1 MLSVEC
7 RAPSAEF
14 AVLSSQLND
23 TRNPRYPPGNWELGT
38 GNWELATGNWE
49 RGTDNSALFPEALLL
64 QGREV
69 MFFAGWWGIARV
81 LIVGVLAYAA
91 LIAMLRVSG
100 KRTLSKLNAFDLVV
114 TVALGS
120 TFASVLLSKDVPLLE
135 GLAAFIVLI
144 VGQYV
149 ITFLSVRF
157 PRARNLVKNR
167 PRLLV
172 YRGKVLKDAIRE
184 ERITEEEI
192 RAVARGSGASNLEDV
207 GAMILETDA
216 SVHVMKDEPFSLLE
230 GVKGF
235 PPVESGR

>member
-1 MLSVEC
+1 
-7 RAPSAEF
+7 
-14 AVLSSQLND
+14 
-23 TRNPRYPPGNWELGT
+23 
-38 GNWELATGNWE
+38 
-49 RGTDNSALFPEALLL
+49 
-64 QGREV
+64 
-69 MFFAGWWGIARV
+69 MFFDGWPGIARV
-81 LIVGVLAYAA
+81 VIVGTFAYAA

-120 TFASVLLSKDVPLLE
+120 TFATILISKDVALLE
-135 GLAAFIVLI
+135 GLVAFMVLI

-149 ITFLSVRF
+149 ITFLSARFSGVR
-157 PRARNLVKNR
+157 NVVKNR

-172 YRGKVLKDAIRE
+172 YRGKVLEDAIRA

-192 RAVARGSGASNLEDV
+192 RAVARGSGVSKLEDV

-216 SVHVMKDEPFSLLE
+216 SVHVMKDGPFPLLE

-235 PPVESGR
+235 PPDERAD